1 MDSNTLEDFMP
12 AMDSQ
17 KGKFSV
23 LLAGRNSDDLKA
35 IREVLVSAHFDVQ
48 HVGSFAEVE
57 DLWLGHRHQ
66 VVLLDVDNHESVT
79 QALLAAT
86 QIKRHSS
93 QQFLAYL
100 ADPILRSS
108 GLAGDAIFT
117 RDARTL
123 PEALLR
129 CFDQELA
136 PDGRQ
141 SG

>member
-1 MDSNTLEDFMP
+1 M
-12 AMDSQ
+12 
-17 KGKFSV
+17 
-23 LLAGRNSDDLKA
+23 LAGKNSDDLKA
-35 IREVLVSAHFDVQ
+35 IREVLSSAHFAVQ

-57 DLWLGHRHQ
+57 ELWLQHRHHA
-66 VVLLDVDNHESVT
+66 VLLDVDNHESVA

-93 QQFLAYL
+93 QQFLGYL

-108 GLAGDAIFT
+108 GLAGDAIFA

-129 CFDQELA
+129 CFEQEPGHGL
-136 PDGRQ
+136 Q
-141 SG
+141 SS